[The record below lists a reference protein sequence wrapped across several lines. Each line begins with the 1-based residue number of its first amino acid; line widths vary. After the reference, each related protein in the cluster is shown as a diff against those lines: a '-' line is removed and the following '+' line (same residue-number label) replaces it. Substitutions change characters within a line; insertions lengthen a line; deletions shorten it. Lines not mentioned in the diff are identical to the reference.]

1 MARGKDFDP
10 FGEHTSLRF
19 NLRQRLLGANVH
31 FSSNSRALLRLV
43 EHAYAGLP
51 AHRFE
56 HKAPDLRVT
65 LQLSP
70 PVAQIS
76 RTEPAPLRLL
86 QGSGLLA
93 ASTAASDYAVLSP
106 RDRAALVVISEHMSR
121 SSYHARYELIE
132 FAVYTLAA
140 RSQELV
146 PLHAACVGID
156 GRGVLLMGGSGSGKS
171 TLSLQSLV
179 QGFDFVSED
188 SIFVEPATLRASGIA
203 NFLHVRPDALRWL
216 QSSRIATAI
225 RSSPVIKRRSG
236 VEKYELDLRRT
247 PFKLAAAPLQIVAVA
262 FLSARTTRGALLRP
276 VTKIEALT
284 RLADLQAY
292 GTSRPQWRAFARN
305 IARTAVFELRRGGHP
320 AEAAAALRALLA
332 QQ

>member
-1 MARGKDFDP
+1 
-10 FGEHTSLRF
+10 
-19 NLRQRLLGANVH
+19 
-31 FSSNSRALLRLV
+31 
-43 EHAYAGLP
+43 
-51 AHRFE
+51 
-56 HKAPDLRVT
+56 
-65 LQLSP
+65 
-70 PVAQIS
+70 
-76 RTEPAPLRLL
+76 
-86 QGSGLLA
+86 
-93 ASTAASDYAVLSP
+93 
-106 RDRAALVVISEHMSR
+106 MSR
-121 SSYHARYELIE
+121 FSYHARYELIE

-171 TLSLQSLV
+171 TLSLQSLM
-179 QGFDFVSED
+179 QGLDFVSED
-188 SIFVEPATLRASGIA
+188 SIFVEPATLRATGIA

-225 RSSPVIKRRSG
+225 RKSPVIKRRSG

-262 FLSARTTRGALLRP
+262 FLSARTTRGALLRR
-276 VTKIEALT
+276 VAKNEALT

-305 IARTAVFELRRGGHP
+305 IARKAVFELRRGGHP
-320 AEAAAALRALLA
+320 AEAAAALRGLLA